1 MSPATSQY
9 KTFARA
15 YLRHRRRETG
25 QLNLVS
31 QAFTGHLRS
40 LWESLPEGST
50 IAAFLPLPT
59 EPPILD
65 GLAYAHRA
73 GHRVFVPVVLPQ
85 GQLAWVLWS
94 PVAPLV
100 TNALGISEPLGQR
113 LGAEAFLEADIRL
126 VPALAY
132 DMHGN
137 RLGQGGGYYDRL
149 LKLLPAQAM
158 DASTLGLVFSR
169 EILDGLPHAEWDA
182 TLNYALTEQGLRQLG
197 TGSKNRVQ

>member
-1 MSPATSQY
+1 MYPATGQY

-15 YLRHRRRETG
+15 YLRRRRQETT
-25 QLNLVS
+25 LHNLMIE
-31 QAFTGHLRS
+31 ALTGHLCR

-65 GLAYAHRA
+65 GLACAHRA

-94 PVAPLV
+94 PAAPLA
-100 TNALGISEPLGQR
+100 TNALGISEPQGER
-113 LGAEAFLEADIRL
+113 LGPEAFLDADIRL

-132 DMHGN
+132 DIQGN

-149 LKLLPAQAM
+149 LELLPAQEL
-158 DASTLGLVFSR
+158 DASTLGVVFSR

-182 TLNYALTEQGLRQLG
+182 TLSYALTEHGVQQLG
-197 TGSKNRVQ
+197 AGRQNRVQ